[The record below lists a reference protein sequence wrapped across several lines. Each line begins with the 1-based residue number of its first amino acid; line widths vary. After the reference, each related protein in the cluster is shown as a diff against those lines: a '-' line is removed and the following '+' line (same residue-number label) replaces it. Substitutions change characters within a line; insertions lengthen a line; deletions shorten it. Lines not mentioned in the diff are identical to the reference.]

1 MINMPKELA
10 AARFVAANKR
20 PYLALALY
28 ALTPIKRIGLKTM
41 AVDSKYRLYYDPII
55 FNQWNREQ
63 IAGVLIHEVSHVL
76 RKHHLRGQKLQAN
89 PDLWNKANDAEIND
103 DLISEGLALPGSP
116 ITPASLGFANGN
128 LAEEYYFALLK
139 QQQNNN
145 IQQQNNTQ
153 QSNQNNQNNQSNQ
166 NNQNQSQQQQ
176 NNQQQS
182 SGSKPQQQPSQASS
196 SQQQQGQNQGQQAQA
211 QSSKAQDPNASSN
224 GQAQEQGKKQGSNNS
239 DGQGQQSQ
247 GQGSQTPSIPITAN
261 SQNSQSSQNHNHSS
275 TGKEVS
281 LNDKEI
287 PMPGAGRCGSCATG
301 IKAEYEADESEAP
314 GLSSIEQI
322 ALGEKVAKQILKA
335 SSNRGRVS
343 AGWQRWANEK
353 LHPKADWR
361 RQLRSLISSSLRM
374 KSGANDYSYSRP
386 NRRQSVY
393 GNILMPSLVEQVP
406 NIAVIV
412 DTSGSINDRL
422 ICQALAEVENIL
434 KSTGQKVH
442 LISCDAKVHFSK
454 QVSSIKGVKL
464 LGGGGTNMKVGIK
477 EALEAKLK
485 PDVIIVITDGYTP
498 WPSQVPKRTKII
510 AALTRPKMVPSWIRT
525 VNLFD

>member
-41 AVDSKYRLYYDPII
+41 AVDSKYRLYYDPIVLV
-55 FNQWNREQ
+55 NWNVKEV
-63 IAGVLIHEVSHVL
+63 AAVLIHEVSHIL
-76 RKHHLRGQKLQAN
+76 RKHSIRGQKINAN
-89 PDLWNKANDAEIND
+89 SELWNIANDAEIND
-103 DLISEGLALPGSP
+103 DLLAEGLELPGNP
-116 ITPASLGFANGN
+116 ITPASLKVGLGNGH

-139 QQQNNN
+139 QQQQKNIQKQNNN
-145 IQQQNNTQ
+145 Q
-153 QSNQNNQNNQSNQ
+153 QSKQNNQNNQNQ
-166 NNQNQSQQQQ
+166 QNQAQQQQ
-176 NNQQQS
+176 NSNQQQP
-182 SGSKPQQQPSQASS
+182 SGAKSQQQPSQVSNSKA
-196 SQQQQGQNQGQQAQA
+196 QNQGQQGQE
-211 QSSKAQDPNASSN
+211 QSSKAQDLNAPSN
-224 GQAQEQGKKQGSNNS
+224 AQAQQQSKNNS

-247 GQGSQTPSIPITAN
+247 GKGSQTPPIPITAN
-261 SQNSQSSQNHNHSS
+261 SQNSQQSQNHNHSS

-287 PMPGAGRCGSCATG
+287 PLPGAGRCGSCATG
-301 IKAEYEADESEAP
+301 IREAYEADESEAP

-361 RQLRSLISSSLRM
+361 KQLRSLISSSLRM

-412 DTSGSINDRL
+412 DTSGSLNDRM
-422 ICQALAEVENIL
+422 ISQALAEVENII
-434 KSTGQKVH
+434 KSTSQKVH
-442 LISCDAKVHFSK
+442 LISCDARVHFSK

-464 LGGGGTNMKVGIK
+464 LGGGGTDMRVGIK

-498 WPSQVPKRTKII
+498 WPIQQPKRTKII
-510 AALTRPKMVPSWIRT
+510 AALTCPKMIPSWIKT

>member
-1 MINMPKELA
+1 MINMPIPLA
-10 AARFVAANKR
+10 AARFVAASKR

-28 ALTPIKRIGLKTM
+28 SLTPIKRPGLKTM
-41 AVDSKYRLYYDPII
+41 AVDKKYRLYYDPII

-63 IAGVLIHEVSHVL
+63 IAGVLIHEVSHLL
-76 RKHHLRGQKLQAN
+76 RKHHLRGKKLQAN

-103 DLISEGLALPGSP
+103 DLINEGLLLPGNP
-116 ITPASLGFANGN
+116 ITPASLGFANGH

-139 QQQNNN
+139 QQQNN
-145 IQQQNNTQ
+145 IQQQNNQ
-153 QSNQNNQNNQSNQ
+153 QNNQSNQ
-166 NNQNQSQQQQ
+166 NSQVQPHQQNQSQQQQ
-176 NNQQQS
+176 NSNQQQS
-182 SGSKPQQQPSQASS
+182 SQASS
-196 SQQQQGQNQGQQAQA
+196 SKAQHQGQQGQE
-211 QSSKAQDPNASSN
+211 QSSKAQDLNAPSN
-224 GQAQEQGKKQGSNNS
+224 AQAQEQSKNNS

-247 GQGSQTPSIPITAN
+247 GKGSQTPSIPITAN
-261 SQNSQSSQNHNHSS
+261 SQSSQQSQNHSHSS
-275 TGKEVS
+275 GKEIV
-281 LNDKEI
+281 LDNEEI

-301 IKAEYEADESEAP
+301 IKEGYEPDENEAP

-335 SSNRGRVS
+335 STNRGRVS

-353 LHPKADWR
+353 LYPKADWR

-374 KSGANDYSYSRP
+374 KSGANDYSYSKP

-393 GNILMPSLVEQVP
+393 GNIVMPSLVQQIP

-412 DTSGSINDRL
+412 DTSGSLNDRM
-422 ICQALAEVENIL
+422 ISQALAEVENII
-434 KSTGQKVH
+434 KSTSQKVH
-442 LISCDAKVHFSK
+442 LISCDARVHFSK

-464 LGGGGTNMKVGIK
+464 LGGGGTDMRVGIK
-477 EALEAKLK
+477 EALSAKLK

-498 WPSQVPKRTKII
+498 WPSQVPKHTKII
-510 AALTRPKMVPSWIRT
+510 AALTCRKTVPSWIKT

>member
-1 MINMPKELA
+1 MDMPKELA
-10 AARFVAANKR
+10 AARFIAANKR

-28 ALTPIKRIGLKTM
+28 ALTPIKTIGLKTM
-41 AVDSKYRLYYDPII
+41 AVDSKYRLYYDPIVLVK
-55 FNQWNREQ
+55 WNVKEV
-63 IAGVLIHEVSHVL
+63 AAVLIHEVGHIL
-76 RKHHLRGQKLQAN
+76 RKHSIRGQKINAN
-89 PDLWNKANDAEIND
+89 AELWNIANDAEIND
-103 DLISEGLALPGSP
+103 DLLAEGLELPGNP
-116 ITPASLGFANGN
+116 ITPASLKVGLGNGH

-139 QQQNNN
+139 QQEQNN
-145 IQQQNNTQ
+145 IQQQNNNQNNQ
-153 QSNQNNQNNQSNQ
+153 QSNQSHNQQ
-166 NNQNQSQQQQ
+166 NNQNQAQQQQ
-176 NNQQQS
+176 NSNQQP
-182 SGSKPQQQPSQASS
+182 SGSKPQQQPSQAH
-196 SQQQQGQNQGQQAQA
+196 NQGQQGQE
-211 QSSKAQDPNASSN
+211 QSSKPQDPNANS
-224 GQAQEQGKKQGSNNS
+224 QAQGQDKGKKQGSNNS

-247 GQGSQTPSIPITAN
+247 GQQPQTPSIPITPN
-261 SQNSQSSQNHNHSS
+261 NQNSQSSQNHNHNS
-275 TGKEVS
+275 GKKIS
-281 LNDKEI
+281 LNNEEI

-301 IKAEYEADESEAP
+301 IKAGYEVDESEAP

-322 ALGEKVAKQILKA
+322 ALAEKVAKQILKA
-335 SSNRGRVS
+335 SQNRGRVS

-361 RQLRSLISSSLRM
+361 KQLRSLISSSLRM

-412 DTSGSINDRL
+412 DTSGSLNDRM
-422 ICQALAEVENIL
+422 ISQALAEVENIL
-434 KSTGQKVH
+434 KSTSQKIH

-464 LGGGGTNMKVGIK
+464 LGGGGTDMRVGIK
-477 EALEAKLK
+477 EALSAKLK

-510 AALTRPKMVPSWIRT
+510 AALTCSKAVPSWIKT

>member
-1 MINMPKELA
+1 MDMPKELA

-28 ALTPIKRIGLKTM
+28 ALTPIKTIGLKTM
-41 AVDSKYRLYYDPII
+41 AVDSKYRLYYDPIVLVK
-55 FNQWNREQ
+55 WNVKEV
-63 IAGVLIHEVSHVL
+63 AAVLIHEVSHIL
-76 RKHHLRGQKLQAN
+76 RKHSIRGQKINAN
-89 PDLWNKANDAEIND
+89 AELWNIANDAEIND
-103 DLISEGLALPGSP
+103 DLLAEGLELPGNP
-116 ITPASLGFANGN
+116 ITPASLKVGLGNGH

-139 QQQNNN
+139 QQQNN
-145 IQQQNNTQ
+145 IQQQNN
-153 QSNQNNQNNQSNQ
+153 NQNNNQNQQNQSNQ
-166 NNQNQSQQQQ
+166 NQQNNQNQAQQQQ
-176 NNQQQS
+176 NSNQQP
-182 SGSKPQQQPSQASS
+182 SGSKPQQQPSQPH
-196 SQQQQGQNQGQQAQA
+196 NQGQQGQEAKQGKG
-211 QSSKAQDPNASSN
+211 QTSQAQDPNASS
-224 GQAQEQGKKQGSNNS
+224 QAQGQDKGKKQGSNDS
-239 DGQGQQSQ
+239 DSQGQGQQSQ
-247 GQGSQTPSIPITAN
+247 AQQPQTPSIPITPN
-261 SQNSQSSQNHNHSS
+261 NQNSQSSQNHNS
-275 TGKEVS
+275 GKKIS
-281 LNDKEI
+281 LNNEEI

-301 IKAEYEADESEAP
+301 IREGYEVDESEAP

-322 ALGEKVAKQILKA
+322 ALAEKVAKQILKA
-335 SSNRGRVS
+335 SQNRGRVS

-393 GNILMPSLVEQVP
+393 GNILMPSLVQYIP

-412 DTSGSINDRL
+412 DTSGSQNDRM
-422 ICQALAEVENIL
+422 ISQALAEVENII

-464 LGGGGTNMKVGIK
+464 LGGGGTDMRVGIK

-510 AALTRPKMVPSWIRT
+510 AALTRPKAVPSWIKT